1 MRDTMSA
8 AHDSAPVTS
17 AASTGADAAAAGT
30 AAGPAS
36 PEEPPARAIST
47 RRERTRERLLEA
59 AFTVFSR
66 HGVQGASIEAICEA
80 AGFTRGAF
88 YSNFSTKEELYLAV
102 IDRDVRRRLDA
113 LERTVDDLGVDAVAG
128 DRVTPRAID
137 AILRGVT
144 PEGPDQRDWHL
155 VITEFELMAMRDA
168 EVAAAHLAQK
178 ERIAAELR
186 TVIERVLGRLGMEFA
201 IDPEVAVELL
211 EQVYLAQARQ
221 ELLSGEASSAMT
233 ELAQL
238 LLRPRRL
245 LNKAP
250 FWLAT

>member
-8 AHDSAPVTS
+8 EHDSAAATS
-17 AASTGADAAAAGT
+17 AASADAEST
-30 AAGPAS
+30 DAAGPAS
-36 PEEPPARAIST
+36 PEKAPARAIST

-66 HGVQGASIEAICEA
+66 YGVQGASIEAICEA

-102 IDRDVRRRLDA
+102 IERDVRRRLDA
-113 LERTVDDLGVDAVAG
+113 LERTVDDLGEDAVAG
-128 DRVTPRAID
+128 DRVTPRAIE

-155 VITEFELMAMRDA
+155 VITEFELMAMRDP

-186 TVIERVLGRLGMEFA
+186 TVLQRVLGRLGMHFV
-201 IDPEVAVELL
+201 IDSDVAVELL

-238 LLRPRRL
+238 LLRPS
-245 LNKAP
+245 
-250 FWLAT
+250 

>member
-8 AHDSAPVTS
+8 ERGPS
-17 AASTGADAAAAGT
+17 AASTAASPQSVGAAAAR
-30 AAGPAS
+30 P
-36 PEEPPARAIST
+36 IST

-66 HGVQGASIEAICEA
+66 HGVQGSSIESICEA

-102 IDRDVRRRLDA
+102 IERGVRRRLDA
-113 LERTVDDLGVDAVAG
+113 LERTVDDLGEDAVAD
-128 DRVTPRAID
+128 DRVTPGAIE

-155 VITEFELMAMRDA
+155 VITEFELMAMRDP

-178 ERIAAELR
+178 ARIAAELR
-186 TVIERVLGRLGMEFA
+186 AVLERVLARLGMHFV
-201 IDPEVAVELL
+201 IDLDVAVEIL

-221 ELLSGEASSAMT
+221 ELLSGESSSAMT

-238 LLRPRRL
+238 LLRP
-245 LNKAP
+245 
-250 FWLAT
+250 T